1 MKQIK
6 VESHS
11 VHPPRVEPPSKFLK
25 RRDLTRSQFLEGRA
39 AGKEGVTFFKGGGG
53 GGGVAV
59 FALKKKKKFINK
71 MFLSVVT
78 KNLNWEILT

>member
-1 MKQIK
+1 MFIIFKGFSLKQIK

-53 GGGVAV
+53 GGGG
-59 FALKKKKKFINK
+59 LQ
-71 MFLSVVT
+71 FLHE
-78 KNLNWEILT
+78 K